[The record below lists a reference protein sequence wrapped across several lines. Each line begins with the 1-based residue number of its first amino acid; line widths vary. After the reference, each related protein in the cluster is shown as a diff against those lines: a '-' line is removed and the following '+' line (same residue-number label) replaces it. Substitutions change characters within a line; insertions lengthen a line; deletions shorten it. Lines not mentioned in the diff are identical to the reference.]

1 MAHAAPSKEQPTA
14 STDLEAGTELNLG
27 EFATEETLS
36 LSEARIVLLKT
47 IDHRAQ
53 HGAQFEETENTAKAR
68 EYLEIFAVFKD
79 LAMAEQVEALI
90 NRLGTGLEK
99 FEKSQLKSLIPTCA
113 DEAKAVIPSLEKKC
127 EEGVVDEDEL
137 QGICK
142 ELQRLKRQAELS
154 S

>member
-14 STDLEAGTELNLG
+14 STDLETGRELKLG
-27 EFATEETLS
+27 EFKDDATLS

-47 IDHRAQ
+47 LDHRTAQ
-53 HGAQFEETENTAKAR
+53 GAQYEEPENSAKAR

-79 LAMAEQVEALI
+79 LAMAEQVEGLI
-90 NRLGTGLEK
+90 NRLGTGLEN
-99 FEKSQLKSLIPTCA
+99 FEKSQLKSLVPTCA

-127 EEGVVDEDEL
+127 EEGIVDEDEL

-142 ELQRLKRQAELS
+142 ELQRLKRQSEL
-154 S
+154 